1 MTGNFLPTQPETN
14 HGEIPHL
21 PRQNKVNGAEEEEDP
36 AAVGVHRNDIT
47 GLHKSAGE
55 STEEQ

>member
-1 MTGNFLPTQPETN
+1 MKGVFHPTQPETN
-14 HGEIPHL
+14 RGEIPHL
-21 PRQNKVNGAEEEEDP
+21 PRQNKVNGSEEEDP
-36 AAVGVHRNDIT
+36 AAIGSHRNDIT